1 MLLGIGFMMLF
12 GPLER
17 YPSNIKTEVK
27 QFMQE
32 IYTGIV
38 LDKISSN
45 FMYTRGFIVI
55 QTHYS
60 FLTSV
65 IS

>member
-1 MLLGIGFMMLF
+1 MMLLAHW
-12 GPLER
+12 
-17 YPSNIKTEVK
+17 NIKTEVK

-32 IYTGIV
+32 RYTVIV

-45 FMYTRGFIVI
+45 FIYTWGFTVI

-60 FLTSV
+60 MILQV
-65 IS
+65 ILNS